1 MTIKLLIGTVM
12 ICEWLAGQ
20 QPPAPSP
27 TRAIER
33 KEASPTP
40 QAATNPVQSGTGVVA
55 VDPKQPYRPLPANR
69 VQPRETIFEFYQSA
83 LNPQQ
88 TRWGEEIDRRL
99 AVLAEHSIGNPY
111 FRLCA
116 FQMALILFLLMICW
130 LWWDKMR
137 HIKWVAAEC
146 LADAINAKRI
156 ADGKA
161 LEAIGHYNRH
171 IEMCNRVIESQ
182 ESGIAPGSGAEE
194 WQRQVRDLQTQL
206 TAERAKSAQLEA
218 DLKERQKLQ
227 SQMERRLQQLEET
240 VRDRQGGANA
250 ELVARLQ
257 RAEAELA
264 GRKAPRS

>member
-12 ICEWLAGQ
+12 ICEWLVGQ

-33 KEASPTP
+33 KEASPPP
-40 QAATNPVQSGTGVVA
+40 QATTNPVQSGTGVVA

-69 VQPRETIFEFYQSA
+69 VQPRETIFEFYRRA

-99 AVLAEHSIGNPY
+99 AVLADHSIGNPY

-116 FQMALILFLLMICW
+116 FQMSFILFLLLICW
-130 LWWDKMR
+130 LW
-137 HIKWVAAEC
+137 C

-161 LEAIGHYNRH
+161 LEAIGRYNRH
-171 IEMCNRVIESQ
+171 IEMCNRVIEGQ

-264 GRKAPRS
+264 GRKAPSS

>member
-1 MTIKLLIGTVM
+1 MTNKLLTATVLV
-12 ICEWLAGQ
+12 CGLVAGQ
-20 QPPAPSP
+20 QPPARPAQS
-27 TRAIER
+27 
-33 KEASPTP
+33 TP
-40 QAATNPVQSGTGVVA
+40 DRVQSGRGDDVA
-55 VDPKQPYRPLPANR
+55 VDPKQPYRPIPANR
-69 VQPRETIFEFYQSA
+69 VQQRETIFEFYLRA
-83 LNPQQ
+83 LNPHRI
-88 TRWGEEIDRRL
+88 RWGEEINRRL
-99 AVLAEHSIGNPY
+99 TMLAQHSIGNPY

-116 FQMALILFLLMICW
+116 VQMALVLLLLMICW

-137 HIKWVAAEC
+137 QIKWVAAEC

-156 ADGKA
+156 ADSKA

-171 IEMCNRVIESQ
+171 IEMCNRVIESH
-182 ESGIAPGSGAEE
+182 ESGIASGSGTEE
-194 WQRQVRDLQTQL
+194 WQRQVRDLQTQV

-218 DLKERQKLQ
+218 DLKERHKLQ

-240 VRDRQGGANA
+240 MRDRQGTANA

>member
-1 MTIKLLIGTVM
+1 MTKKLLIGTVM

-27 TRAIER
+27 SRPVER
-33 KEASPTP
+33 KEASRPRP
-40 QAATNPVQSGTGVVA
+40 ATTNQVQRGTGAVA
-55 VDPKQPYRPLPANR
+55 VDPKQPYRPIPANR
-69 VQPRETIFEFYQSA
+69 LQPRATIFEFYQRA

-99 AVLAEHSIGNPY
+99 AVLAGHSIGNPY

-137 HIKWVAAEC
+137 QIKWVAAEC

-156 ADGKA
+156 ADRKA
-161 LEAIGHYNRH
+161 FEAIGQYYRH
-171 IEMCNRVIESQ
+171 IEMCNRVIEGQ
-182 ESGIAPGSGAEE
+182 ESGIAPGSGVEE
-194 WQRQVRDLQTQL
+194 WQREVRDLQTQL
-206 TAERAKSAQLEA
+206 TAERAKSAKLEA

-250 ELVARLQ
+250 ELAARLQ

>member
-1 MTIKLLIGTVM
+1 MTRNLLTATVLV
-12 ICEWLAGQ
+12 CGLVSGQ
-20 QPPAPSP
+20 QPPARP
-27 TRAIER
+27 
-33 KEASPTP
+33 P
-40 QAATNPVQSGTGVVA
+40 QATPDRVQSRTGDVA
-55 VDPKQPYRPLPANR
+55 VDPKQPYRPIPANR
-69 VQPRETIFEFYQSA
+69 VQQRETIFEFYGRA
-83 LNPQQ
+83 LNPHQI
-88 TRWGEEIDRRL
+88 RWGEEIDRRL
-99 AVLAEHSIGNPY
+99 TVLAQHSIGNPY

-116 FQMALILFLLMICW
+116 FQMALILFLLMMCW

-137 HIKWVAAEC
+137 QIKWVAAEF

-156 ADGKA
+156 ADTKA
-161 LEAIGHYNRH
+161 LDAISQYNRH
-171 IEMCNRVIESQ
+171 IEMCNRVIESH
-182 ESGIAPGSGAEE
+182 ESGIAPGSGSEE

-240 VRDRQGGANA
+240 VRDRQGTANA